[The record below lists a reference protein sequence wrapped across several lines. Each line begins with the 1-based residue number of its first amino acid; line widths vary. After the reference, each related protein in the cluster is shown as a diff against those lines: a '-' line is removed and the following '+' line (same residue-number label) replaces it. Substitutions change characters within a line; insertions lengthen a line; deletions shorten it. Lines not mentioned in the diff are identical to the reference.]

1 MARSISKEV
10 LEQKIEKV
18 KQSIS
23 RNREQYENLTT
34 ELEKLHK
41 KRKAL
46 QSEEIMKAIAKSS
59 RSYDEILEFIQG
71 TNENEEEQ
79 ASAAKE
85 QVGFKNSTSIE
96 VLNIFQ
102 S

>member
-18 KQSIS
+18 EQSIS

-41 KRKAL
+41 KRKTL